1 MTDRPIIIHNLKD
14 AITAISIASSQN
26 YDVVLRSAPGAAGYL
41 GPQVFYEIIEQ
52 AKIGYEGI
60 KVQAVFD
67 CGNDSGIA
75 LSALRHGIKAVR
87 IDVPIKT
94 LKKISD
100 IAKQL
105 QASVETPHSNED
117 KNSLLALD
125 LLDLDDPESAIRS
138 WLKGD

>member
-1 MTDRPIIIHNLKD
+1 MTDRPIIVHSLED
-14 AITAISIASSQN
+14 AKTAISIASSQN
-26 YDVVLRSAPGAAGYL
+26 LNVILRSAPGAGGYL

-52 AKIGYEGI
+52 AKIGYEGT

-67 CGNDSGIA
+67 CGNDTGIA
-75 LSALRHGIKAVR
+75 LNALRHGIKVIR
-87 IDVPIKT
+87 IDVPTKT

-105 QASVETPHSNED
+105 KASVESAHSNKTIISTE
-117 KNSLLALD
+117 ALD

-138 WLKGD
+138 WLKED